1 MPGLLSRM
9 SITRI
14 VAASLFTVVAS
25 AASSLSFIEASAKES
40 EKFRKVLFPSH
51 SLGRLYDIKSGA
63 DWVRNKTPYG
73 QFLGTAANRIE
84 VPQAARLALELDATV
99 VNEPK
104 LLESLAP
111 DALFSLRVRSAE
123 PTDSLLK
130 CLYHLTGLRR
140 LDFLDCDFSDKAVS
154 GLVRLS
160 QLERLSVNTCG
171 LKGDCFADLAQL
183 KKLKYLSANNNM
195 LNRKACTYI
204 AQMPA
209 LLHLEL
215 ARTQLVDAD
224 LFAISKLS
232 KLETLNINS
241 NSAFTT
247 KGFLA
252 LKSLKRLEAL
262 LVQNT
267 AMKVSDLL
275 ALKGLPLHMI
285 WLPALKVRASEMQQ
299 LHKAFP
305 NCQILIQSR
314 DAGSDYDV
322 IFAPVT
328 R

>member
-9 SITRI
+9 GITRI
-14 VAASLFTVVAS
+14 VAASLLTLVAS
-25 AASSLSFIEASAKES
+25 AASSLSFMEASAKES
-40 EKFRKVLFPSH
+40 EKFRQVLFPSQ
-51 SLGRLYDIKSGA
+51 SLGRLYDIKPGA
-63 DWVRNKTPYG
+63 DWVRFKTPYG
-73 QFLGTAANRIE
+73 QFLGTAAHRIA
-84 VPQAARLALELDATV
+84 VPQSARLALELDATV
-99 VNEPK
+99 VDEPK
-104 LLESLAP
+104 LLQSLAP

-123 PTDSLLK
+123 PTDRLLQS
-130 CLYHLTGLRR
+130 LYHLTGLRR
-140 LDFLDCDFSDKAVS
+140 IDFLDCDFSDKAVS

-160 QLERLSVNTCG
+160 QLERLSVNGCRIS
-171 LKGDCFADLAQL
+171 GDCFANLKQL

-204 AQMPA
+204 AQMPS

-252 LKSLKRLEAL
+252 LKSLKKLETL
-262 LVQNT
+262 LLQNT

-285 WLPALKVRASEMQQ
+285 WLPALKVRPSEMQQ

-322 IFAPVT
+322 IFAPVS

>member
-1 MPGLLSRM
+1 MIVTRTT
-9 SITRI
+9 ITRI
-14 VAASLFTVVAS
+14 VAASVFAVVANS
-25 AASSLSFIEASAKES
+25 ASSLTWAEASAKDS
-40 EKFRKVLFPSH
+40 KKCRQVLFPSH
-51 SLGRLYDIKSGA
+51 SLGRLYDIKAGA
-63 DWVRNKTPYG
+63 DWVRSKTPYG
-73 QFLGTAANRIE
+73 QFFGTAANRIE

-99 VNEPK
+99 VDEPK

-111 DALFSLRVRSAE
+111 DALFSLRVRRAE
-123 PTDSLLK
+123 PTDNLLK
-130 CLYHLTGLRR
+130 SLYHLTGLRR

-154 GLVRLS
+154 GLVCLS

-171 LKGDCFADLAQL
+171 LKGDCFSDLAQL

-195 LNRKACTYI
+195 LNRNACPSV

-241 NSAFTT
+241 NSAFTA

-252 LKSLKRLEAL
+252 LKSLKKLDTL

-267 AMKVSDLL
+267 AMKVTDLL
-275 ALKGLPLHMI
+275 ALKGLPLQKI
-285 WLPALKVRASEMQQ
+285 WLPALKVRPSEMQA

-305 NCQILIQSR
+305 NCEILIQSH

>member
-1 MPGLLSRM
+1 MPRLLSRA
-9 SITRI
+9 IVTRI
-14 VAASLFTVVAS
+14 VAASLFAVVAFS
-25 AASSLSFIEASAKES
+25 ACSLLCVEASAKVIEQS
-40 EKFRKVLFPSH
+40 RQVLFPSH

-63 DWVRNKTPYG
+63 DWVRFKTPYG
-73 QFLGTAANRIE
+73 QFLGTAANRLV
-84 VPQAARLALELDATV
+84 VPRTARLALELDATV
-99 VNEPK
+99 VDEPK

-130 CLYHLTGLRR
+130 SLYHLTGLRR
-140 LDFLDCDFSDKAVS
+140 LDFLDCDFSDNAVS

-160 QLERLSVNTCG
+160 QLERLSLNTCG
-171 LKGDCFADLAQL
+171 LKGDCFRALVQM

-195 LNRKACTYI
+195 LNRKACSYI

-215 ARTQLVDAD
+215 ARTQIVDAD

-252 LKSLKRLEAL
+252 LKSLKKLETL

-267 AMKVSDLL
+267 AVKVPDLL

-285 WLPALKVRASEMQQ
+285 WLPALTVKPSEMQQ
-299 LHKAFP
+299 LHRAFP
-305 NCQILIQSR
+305 NCQIVIQSR